1 MPLNIITRVIL
12 FRVLATEKILAK
24 DTAFQINIHSLNKE
38 VLNVKHQKM
47 AANNCWKLL

>member
-12 FRVLATEKILAK
+12 FRVLRTEKLLAK
-24 DTAFQINIHSLNKE
+24 DTAFQIKIHSLNKE

-47 AANNCWKLL
+47 AANN